1 MIKKI
6 GLKFHKDKVSNEMS
20 SHEKVKLYLLLAEL
34 YVLNDLS
41 EDAKNTIIEAETIFK
56 GSIEE
61 KAISKSEVKLKI
73 FKK

>member
-1 MIKKI
+1 
-6 GLKFHKDKVSNEMS
+6 MS

>member
-1 MIKKI
+1 MLNLTQKNLEHKIKI
-6 GLKFHKDKVSNEMS
+6 
-20 SHEKVKLYLLLAEL
+20 
-34 YVLNDLS
+34 S